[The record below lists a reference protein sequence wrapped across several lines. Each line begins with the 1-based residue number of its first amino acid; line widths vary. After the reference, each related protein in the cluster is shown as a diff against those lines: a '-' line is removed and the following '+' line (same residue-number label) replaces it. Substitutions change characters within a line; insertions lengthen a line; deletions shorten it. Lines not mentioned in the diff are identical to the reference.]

1 MNYLCFFYFLAW
13 IILGNFVL
21 FNLFISILLQSFG
34 EGEKDDDDDSLTDD
48 EKIEKMF
55 TLPDYLQSIKESV
68 KFKKCNEKLQKRNH
82 IIESDLI
89 QSESLSRSQISQS
102 KSQLATSMLDKSM
115 NMTQSTMND
124 NIDDDESEEEENE
137 KSDGDDDKYRVY
149 TSVERN
155 IRDWQKIN
163 KIFRKTECENSLY
176 IFSQTNK
183 FRIFCMKLITNKWF
197 DRFILLI
204 ILLSTARLIV
214 DTFLRGFTFVL
225 IFDIVDAIFNIIF
238 LLEAVFKI
246 IAMGIAI
253 DEGSYLRDNWNK
265 IDIIIVVCSIFDF
278 QNLFTKYIGDGG
290 SSSSLKFLK
299 VLRLL
304 RTLRPLRFISH
315 NLQLKLIIT
324 SLFESILPIV
334 TALCIVIIVFY
345 VFSIVGI
352 NIFYSSF
359 HNCYAMKSDGTFN
372 LATEGFEEDLVYYEI
387 NNDFP
392 SISTYC
398 SDKYNGIMDTGP
410 SFLYSNIA
418 TSIIT
423 SYVLATQE
431 QWPEIMNS
439 YKIFSD
445 YNGLFFIVYNL
456 VVSYFVLNL
465 FTGIMFRY
473 FNEAYKRETKLAVT
487 DKKAPKYYDFLNQ
500 ITSAESHYIIWVR
513 PKKGTWRYYLRE
525 FCDSSFLD
533 NFIMVIIIL
542 NMITMAIGFE
552 NSPPAYEELLTI
564 LNYIFTGIF
573 IAECLLKLVGLG
585 LPAYFHT
592 FWNRFDFFVVVAS
605 ILDIVIANIDGIDAA
620 FLKSFQIIRVLRVMR
635 ITRALRL
642 VKSLKGLE
650 KLIQTLSWSMSALM
664 NVILLMILIFSIFA
678 ILGVYFYDGIDYEK
692 YKDKFFEINEYYNV
706 DNFYTSF
713 LFTFR
718 SATGE
723 KWPKMMMELAFVDTA
738 EVYEAYAYIYMI
750 ISNFFDG
757 IIMINLFLMVTIQQ
771 YDEFTGKKYNPIEKF
786 ESFLTEFN
794 NAWNKYATPED
805 NGFRIK
811 KGLITNFFMD
821 FSWKKLNFPEFRKS
835 EHIKKYVADLKLRT
849 DDEDNVYY
857 LDIVYKVLNA
867 QMGSQI
873 DRNNKDNALIFKTEK
888 KVSNEIKNIINRYI
902 SSHQKA
908 IKKEKA
914 NLITFN
920 PYTSHLYYKIS
931 YIYLKSFL
939 QIYKENSELLN
950 KLDDNNN
957 GNKGEEED

>member
-1 MNYLCFFYFLAW
+1 M
-13 IILGNFVL
+13 
-21 FNLFISILLQSFG
+21 
-34 EGEKDDDDDSLTDD
+34 
-48 EKIEKMF
+48 
-55 TLPDYLQSIKESV
+55 
-68 KFKKCNEKLQKRNH
+68 
-82 IIESDLI
+82 
-89 QSESLSRSQISQS
+89 
-102 KSQLATSMLDKSM
+102 
-115 NMTQSTMND
+115 
-124 NIDDDESEEEENE
+124 
-137 KSDGDDDKYRVY
+137 
-149 TSVERN
+149 
-155 IRDWQKIN
+155 
-163 KIFRKTECENSLY
+163 
-176 IFSQTNK
+176 
-183 FRIFCMKLITNKWF
+183 
-197 DRFILLI
+197 
-204 ILLSTARLIV
+204 
-214 DTFLRGFTFVL
+214 
-225 IFDIVDAIFNIIF
+225 
-238 LLEAVFKI
+238 
-246 IAMGIAI
+246 
-253 DEGSYLRDNWNK
+253 
-265 IDIIIVVCSIFDF
+265 
-278 QNLFTKYIGDGG
+278 
-290 SSSSLKFLK
+290 K

-473 FNEAYKRETKLAVT
+473 FNEAYKRETKLAES

-552 NSPPAYEELLTI
+552 NSPPVYEEILVI

-678 ILGVYFYDGIDYEK
+678 ILGVYFYDGIDYEN

-706 DNFYTSF
+706 DNFYTAF

-723 KWPKMMMELAFVDTA
+723 KWPKMMMELAFVDTV

>member
-1 MNYLCFFYFLAW
+1 MRLRRRPLATEAARVSA
-13 IILGNFVL
+13 FCRATVR
-21 FNLFISILLQSFG
+21 FG
-34 EGEKDDDDDSLTDD
+34 TRSPSSHSLT
-48 EKIEKMF
+48 
-55 TLPDYLQSIKESV
+55 
-68 KFKKCNEKLQKRNH
+68 R
-82 IIESDLI
+82 
-89 QSESLSRSQISQS
+89 RS
-102 KSQLATSMLDKSM
+102 TE
-115 NMTQSTMND
+115 
-124 NIDDDESEEEENE
+124 ESEKTEDNDEYGYEA
-137 KSDGDDDKYRVY
+137 Y
-149 TSVERN
+149 TSVEKNMRE
-155 IRDWQKIN
+155 WQKVN

-176 IFSQTNK
+176 LFSQTNK

-246 IAMGIAI
+246 IAMGIAV

-278 QNLFTKYIGDGG
+278 QNLFTKYIGDGS

-352 NIFYSSF
+352 SIFYSSY

-439 YKIFSD
+439 YRIFSD

-552 NSPPAYEELLTI
+552 NSPPVYEEILVI

-888 KVSNEIKNIINRYI
+888 KVSNEIKNIINKYI